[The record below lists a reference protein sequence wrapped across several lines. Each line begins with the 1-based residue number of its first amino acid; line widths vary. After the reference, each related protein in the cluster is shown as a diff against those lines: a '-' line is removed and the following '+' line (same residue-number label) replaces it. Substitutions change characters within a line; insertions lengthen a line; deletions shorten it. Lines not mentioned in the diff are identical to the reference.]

1 MSSAAAG
8 IKGPP
13 LGRWG
18 LNLLLIA
25 GGLAMFAPI
34 AWTAV
39 TALLPAREAYS
50 LPPHWIPTHATFGN
64 VEQVFKVVP
73 FAQQILNSV
82 KVAGLVTIGSLATS
96 ALAAYAFAR
105 LRFPGRDVLFVVMLG
120 ALMIPQQV
128 TVIPTFWL
136 MRQLHLLDTHAA
148 LILPGLVN
156 VLGIFML
163 RQFFLTLPRSLDEA
177 ARIDGAGHLRVLVQI
192 ILPLSAPPL
201 SALGIF
207 IFQYYWND
215 FFWPNIFLQS
225 ADKLTVPVG
234 LVNLQG
240 LYGSSPAVVTFAAVS
255 VIAVPLLVLFI
266 FSQRAFT
273 EGIALTGIR
282 R

>member
-1 MSSAAAG
+1 MSSATVSG
-8 IKGPP
+8 GPR
-13 LGRWG
+13 LGRWA
-18 LNLLLIA
+18 LNFLLVL

-39 TALLPAREAYS
+39 TALLPADKAYS
-50 LPPHWIPTHATFGN
+50 LPPHWIPTDATLGN
-64 VEQVFKVVP
+64 VKQVFDVVP
-73 FAQQILNSV
+73 FAQQIFNSV

-105 LRFPGRDVLFVVMLG
+105 LRFPGRDALFVVVLG

-148 LILPGLVN
+148 LILPGLIN

-177 ARIDGAGHLRVLVQI
+177 ARIDGAGHLRILVQI

-207 IFQYYWND
+207 IFQFYWND
-215 FFWPNIFLQS
+215 FFWPNIFLSS

-255 VIAVPLLVLFI
+255 VIAIPLLVLFV

>member
-1 MSSAAAG
+1 MSSSTPALRA
-8 IKGPP
+8 PRP
-13 LGRWG
+13 GRWAI
-18 LNLLLIA
+18 NLLMIL

-34 AWTAV
+34 LWTAV
-39 TALLPAREAYS
+39 TALLPAREAYQ
-50 LPPHWIPTHATFGN
+50 LPPHWIPTNATFGN
-64 VEQVFKVVP
+64 VEQVFKVIP

-105 LRFPGRDVLFVVMLG
+105 LRFPGRDVLFVVVLG

-136 MRQLHLLDTHAA
+136 MRQLHLLDNHAA

>member
-1 MSSAAAG
+1 MSSVAL
-8 IKGPP
+8 PERP
-13 LGRWG
+13 RVGRW
-18 LNLLLIA
+18 LVNLMLIA

-34 AWTAV
+34 VWTAV
-39 TALLPAREAYS
+39 TSVLPADQAYS
-50 LPPHWIPTHATFGN
+50 LPPRWIPTDPTLAN
-64 VEQVFKVVP
+64 VRQVFEVVP

-82 KVAGLVTIGSLATS
+82 KVATIVTVGSLATS

-105 LRFPGRDVLFVVMLG
+105 LRFPGRNVLFVLVLG

-136 MRQLHLLDTHAA
+136 MRQLHLLDSHAA

-177 ARIDGAGHLRVLVQI
+177 ARIDGAGHLRILVQI
-192 ILPLSAPPL
+192 ILPLSAAPL

-215 FFWPNIFLQS
+215 FFWPNIFLSS

-266 FSQRAFT
+266 FSQRSFT